1 MTDKEFEPKSAEETT
16 AGQVAAGQ
24 VSPTPEAASEATTA
38 AAPMVTPMATQN
50 PIPQPLPPL
59 RNSQFLFDPVVKPAP
74 ISKPKRQ
81 RKGMRTG
88 AVVGLVVA
96 VAAVSSLVGAGA
108 AVFSSSLYT
117 QPGTV
122 MVNNTE
128 SVNWVTAA
136 AAVASQSVVTV
147 NVSSSQGGGNGS
159 GQFLTEDGYILT
171 NTHVVTLDGAA
182 SNVKIEV
189 RTSDGRV
196 YPAKIVGTDPT
207 NDLAVIK
214 VTSLTK
220 FKPIKFADS
229 SKVNVGDNVLAI
241 GAPLGL
247 EQTVTKGIVS
257 ALNRTIQVASA
268 AAPRQGGLNDGF
280 GGLQF
285 YSGSGDYI
293 NLAVIQ
299 TDAAINPGNS
309 GGALVNER
317 GELIGVNVA
326 IANAG
331 STSNAGSIGVGFA
344 IPSNIAKR
352 IADEIMKSGS
362 ASHGLLGA
370 MVSDATNS
378 NDSASFSIG
387 AKVEELTPG
396 GPAEQAGLLPGDVV
410 VKFNGQAVRSASE
423 LTAAVRSMPAGAKT
437 NLELVRAG
445 ETIKLD
451 VVLGDAKDLQQ

>member
-1 MTDKEFEPKSAEETT
+1 MTEKEFEQNSVNEPESGATDVT
-16 AGQVAAGQ
+16 A
-24 VSPTPEAASEATTA
+24 TPDDAVQNQ
-38 AAPMVTPMATQN
+38 AAPSATAL
-50 PIPQPLPPL
+50 PQPL
-59 RNSQFLFDPVVKPAP
+59 RNSQFLFDAVASPAQQTKLK
-74 ISKPKRQ
+74 KPKT
-81 RKGMRTG
+81 GMRRG
-88 AVVGLVVA
+88 AVVGLALA

-108 AVFSSSLYT
+108 AVLTSSVYSA
-117 QPGTV
+117 PATV

-136 AAVASQSVVTV
+136 AAVASPSVVTV
-147 NVSSSQGGGNGS
+147 NVSSAQGGGNGS

-171 NTHVVTLDGAA
+171 NTHVVTLDGATA
-182 SNVKIEV
+182 NVKIEV
-189 RTSDGRV
+189 RTSDGKV

-214 VTSLTK
+214 VDSVTK

-229 SKVNVGDNVLAI
+229 SKINVGDNVLAI

-268 AAPRQGGLNDGF
+268 AAPSKGSGLNDGF

-317 GELIGVNVA
+317 GELIGINVA
-326 IANAG
+326 IASAG
-331 STSNAGSIGVGFA
+331 SSSSTGSIGVGFA
-344 IPSNIAKR
+344 IPSNIANR
-352 IADEIMKSGS
+352 IANEIMKTGS

-378 NDSASFSIG
+378 EDSASFSIG

-396 GPAEQAGLLPGDVV
+396 GAAEKAGLLPGDVV
-410 VKFNGQAVRSASE
+410 VKFNGMAVTSAGE
-423 LTAAVRSMPAGAKT
+423 LTAAVRSLPAGTKT
-437 NLELVRAG
+437 TLELVRAG
-445 ETIKLD
+445 ESLKLS